1 MTNLWII
8 AAISDNNVIG
18 NRNALPWRSREDLA
32 RFKAL
37 TLGNTLIMGRK
48 TYESIGKPLPGRTTL
63 VITRRRDF
71 AVPGV
76 LVARDP
82 QEAIA
87 KVPGTTAFVAGG
99 AEIYRLFFPLVSK
112 IYLTRVQG
120 TYDGDT
126 FFPSFDRA
134 DWTLVSSEPG
144 ALSTA
149 APNVTF
155 EIYERRAPGS

>member
-8 AAISDNNVIG
+8 AAVADNNVIG
-18 NRNALPWRSREDLA
+18 NGNALPWRSREDLA

-63 VITRRRDF
+63 VLTRRADF

-76 LVARDP
+76 LVAHDR

-87 KVPGTTAFVAGG
+87 MVPGTTAFVAGG
-99 AEIYRLFFPLVSK
+99 ADIYRLFFPVVSK
-112 IYLTRVQG
+112 LFLTRVHG
-120 TYDGDT
+120 EYDGDT
-126 FFPSFDRA
+126 HFPRFDRDA
-134 DWTLVSSEPG
+134 WSLVSSEPG
-144 ALSTA
+144 AATGST
-149 APNVTF
+149 PTITF
-155 EIYERRAPGS
+155 EVYERAHA